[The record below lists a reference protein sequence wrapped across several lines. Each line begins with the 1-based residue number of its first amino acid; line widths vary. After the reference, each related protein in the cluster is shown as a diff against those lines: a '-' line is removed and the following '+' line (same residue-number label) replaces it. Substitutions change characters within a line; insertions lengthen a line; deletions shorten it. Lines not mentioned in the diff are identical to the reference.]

1 MKGIFN
7 IKKAGA
13 LLLLAGSVFSFS
25 CSREDDKEAALY
37 QEITDDLEGNILPF
51 WKKQAADP
59 AGGFYGALAY
69 DGSPVANADKGCV
82 LNARILWT
90 FSAAARLPGDDG
102 SLRLANRAQRYFID
116 HFIDPE
122 QGGAYWSLLADG
134 TPKDTDKQTYGIA
147 FAIYGLSE
155 HFRATQNR
163 ESLDQ
168 AIGLYRCLEDHAFD
182 PEYGGYIESFT
193 RDWQKPERYGYD
205 GAGVAVKT
213 MNTHIHVLEA
223 YTNLYRAWKDE
234 GLHRQL
240 KALTEVLINR
250 IYNPKTRHQMLFFSR
265 EWQSLE
271 DIDSYGHD
279 IETSWLLTEAAELLG
294 DAELMSR
301 TKKIAID
308 LVDTQMKEGMKPD
321 GSLIYERHGDHYRRD
336 LSWWCQAESVNG
348 LLNAWR
354 ISGDGKYLE
363 AAVRTWEWI
372 RNNMIDRE
380 YGEWY
385 GSVSEDGKADVHGLK
400 ASLWRCPY
408 HNSRMGLEMIG
419 MSGRRR
425 SLIKTE
431 HEDRKTQ
438 RREEVAG
445 APSCF

>member
-122 QGGAYWSLLADG
+122 QGGAYWSLLGDG